1 MEWGQRGALELDNVL
16 EFIKDGEN
24 NVKERDNQGSSVA
37 NPAVSSTALVLS
49 PIGATQQLPQEA
61 PDDEPASK
69 KPRRDMTV
77 EEYEAMLDAE
87 YLQGDLPDF

>member
-1 MEWGQRGALELDNVL
+1 MEWGQRGALELDKVL

-24 NVKERDNQGSSVA
+24 NVKEGDNQGSSVA
-37 NPAVSSTALVLS
+37 KPTPSSSAPVLT
-49 PIGATQQLPQEA
+49 PIGATQQLPQGS
-61 PDDEPASK
+61 PDDEPVSK
-69 KPRRDMTV
+69 KPKRDMTV